1 MKSRTPEVY
10 SNFLMSRFYFSVYM
24 CVFLKN
30 LLNIQCI
37 ECQTVHI
44 FCRKLYFVMSGIDKG
59 SGSGAHHLPFIRCFR
74 EVQYVLFQY
83 YSF

>member
-1 MKSRTPEVY
+1 MLFIRKYQNMKSRTPEVY

-30 LLNIQCI
+30 LLNFQCI

-44 FCRKLYFVMSGIDKG
+44 FCRK
-59 SGSGAHHLPFIRCFR
+59 
-74 EVQYVLFQY
+74 
-83 YSF
+83 